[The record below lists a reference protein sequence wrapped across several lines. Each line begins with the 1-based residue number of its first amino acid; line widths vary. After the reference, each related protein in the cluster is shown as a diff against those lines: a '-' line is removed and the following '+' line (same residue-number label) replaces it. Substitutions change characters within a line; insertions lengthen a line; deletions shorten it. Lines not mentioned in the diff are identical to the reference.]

1 MYFARV
7 NNLVAIA
14 TKYTHGPVPASIR
27 QKAIHLED
35 QIRTFRAPFTLFD
48 PVAPRHPFEYTAEF
62 AIETELWRNLSII
75 LLCRYVIRDSAFS
88 TEMRRHTSLVFDLL
102 KALPSITNP
111 RTTRDPRLL
120 DWWSLLYTTPAF
132 IVGSMSVDLA
142 ERQFVRDYLQGLGT
156 EKALE
161 DMLVILEMTWI
172 KTDSTG
178 VVADWFEEAK
188 ALDLGIIFF

>member
-1 MYFARV
+1 
-7 NNLVAIA
+7 
-14 TKYTHGPVPASIR
+14 
-27 QKAIHLED
+27 
-35 QIRTFRAPFTLFD
+35 
-48 PVAPRHPFEYTAEF
+48 
-62 AIETELWRNLSII
+62 
-75 LLCRYVIRDSAFS
+75 
-88 TEMRRHTSLVFDLL
+88 
-102 KALPSITNP
+102 
-111 RTTRDPRLL
+111 LL

-161 DMLVILEMTWI
+161 DMLVILEMTWM